1 MKFLHIYKYF
11 TYICNAIHKDNLII
25 THKDNKINLIQ
36 YIMTRQ
42 EFNDRTGFTLNE
54 EQYKEVEAMYIAAGN
69 MDKDVFCKD
78 YKKHNDSALLAE
90 FYNQIVTLTQKYQA
104 CREIERNAAELLIGK
119 AHAYNDTDFRKAA
132 IRLIGEKRVVLMT
145 IVMGLPLFEEDAE
158 YIKNKIQ

>member
-1 MKFLHIYKYF
+1 
-11 TYICNAIHKDNLII
+11 
-25 THKDNKINLIQ
+25 
-36 YIMTRQ
+36 MTRQ